1 MTMSK
6 RQWRAGE
13 STKKHRSPV
22 TTWLQ
27 RICLGL
33 LAVLILF
40 GIASYAVAVWY
51 QHRHSSQEQQLG
63 TTFVASYARSLG
75 LEPEETFTAIVDE
88 LGVKH
93 LRLVSYWD
101 KIEATHGKYDF
112 SELDW
117 QMEQAAE
124 KGVAVSLALGLR
136 QPRWPECHA
145 PKWVDITKPRETW
158 QPALETFI
166 KTVVNRYKTSPAL
179 QSYQLENEYFLQGF
193 GICPDSSRERLVREY
208 QLVKQLDSKHPIIV
222 SRSNNAHGM
231 PVGDPQP
238 DYSALSVYRRTW
250 EHRYLKDYITYPFP
264 SWYYSALLGWSQIF
278 TGHDSIIHELQCE
291 PWAPGGR
298 TIPEISL
305 TEQNKS
311 FDAARFRN
319 TVAFAKQIGTPQ
331 IYLWGSEYWYYRATA
346 LHDASVWDEAKQ
358 ILKQ

>member
-1 MTMSK
+1 M
-6 RQWRAGE
+6 A
-13 STKKHRSPV
+13 
-22 TTWLQ
+22 TWLR

-33 LAVLILF
+33 LAALILF
-40 GIASYAVAVWY
+40 SITSYAVAVWY
-51 QHRHSSQEQQLG
+51 QHRHPGQEQQLG

-75 LEPEETFTAIVDE
+75 LDPEETFTAITDE

-101 KIEATHGKYDF
+101 EIEATHGKYDF

-117 QMEQAAE
+117 QMDQAAE

-145 PKWVDITKPRETW
+145 PKWIDITKPRETW

-208 QLVKQLDSKHPIIV
+208 QLVKQLDSKHPIII

-231 PVGDPQP
+231 PLGDPQP

-278 TGHDSIIHELQCE
+278 TGRDSIIHELQCE

-311 FDAARFRN
+311 FDAARFRD
-319 TVAFAKQIGTPQ
+319 TVAFAKQIGAPQ
-331 IYLWGSEYWYYRATA
+331 IYLWGSEYWYYRATT

-358 ILKQ
+358 IFKQ